1 MFNWLQKHQALLSS
15 VFLVWFVCFLTSFFT
30 FHVYALTTLLRVT
43 GKKKC
48 FLWVFFFFLCARVPW
63 DSTGEDPVA
72 CMCTVKT

>member
-15 VFLVWFVCFLTSFFT
+15 VFLVGLFVCSLTSFFT

-48 FLWVFFFFLCARVPW
+48 FLWVFFFSSCVLGSHGIVQ
-63 DSTGEDPVA
+63 
-72 CMCTVKT
+72 VKTL